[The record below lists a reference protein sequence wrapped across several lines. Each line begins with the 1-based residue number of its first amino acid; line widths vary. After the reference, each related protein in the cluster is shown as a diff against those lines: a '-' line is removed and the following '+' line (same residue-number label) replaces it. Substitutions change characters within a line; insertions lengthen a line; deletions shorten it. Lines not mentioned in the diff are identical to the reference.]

1 MQKFY
6 LKKMILEMKLS
17 KENIINFEDF
27 RTPGAKV
34 FTGRDLGQKARN
46 DSKINELEE
55 NYDSI
60 TIIIPD
66 NVYSIIPSFFEELFL
81 DVVLKLGK
89 EGFYKK
95 FKFESQGDYKYEKP
109 LNEAIERILRKNTAI
124 G

>member
-1 MQKFY
+1 
-6 LKKMILEMKLS
+6 MILNMKLS
-17 KENIINFEDF
+17 HENIINLEDH

-34 FTGRDLGQKARN
+34 FTGRDLGKKAREK
-46 DSKINELEE
+46 SEINRIE
-55 NYDSI
+55 NQFESV

-89 EGFYKK
+89 ENFLEK
-95 FKFESQGDYKYEKP
+95 FKFVSEGSYKYKKP
-109 LNEAIERILRKNTAI
+109 LNEAIERILRDNTAI